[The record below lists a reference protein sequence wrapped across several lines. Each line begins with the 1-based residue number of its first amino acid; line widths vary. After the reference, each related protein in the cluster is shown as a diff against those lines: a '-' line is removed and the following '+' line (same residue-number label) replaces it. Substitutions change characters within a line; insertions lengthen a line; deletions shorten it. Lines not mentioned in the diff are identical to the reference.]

1 MHMDDHQNEFE
12 DVVLDCIIVQ
22 TVSNILDIQ
31 NYLQSMMI
39 VHEQMQVIV
48 VQVIVDIVDF
58 LQIIIID
65 IKIINNN
72 KPSAVTTASY

>member
-1 MHMDDHQNEFE
+1 MDDHQNEFE

-72 KPSAVTTASY
+72 NKPSAVTTASY